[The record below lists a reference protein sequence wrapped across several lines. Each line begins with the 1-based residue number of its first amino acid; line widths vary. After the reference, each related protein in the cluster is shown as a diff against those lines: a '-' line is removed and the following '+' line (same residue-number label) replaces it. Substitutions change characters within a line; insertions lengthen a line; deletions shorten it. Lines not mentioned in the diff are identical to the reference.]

1 MKKLIDMK
9 YYSAIIFSFALS
21 LLSVM
26 SLLYLGKISREM
38 EKDNIVLKEQ
48 IDFMQDQININ
59 EIEYSL
65 FISYNYLKKLQKIYF
80 SEENSSSLNNRI
92 SFYDLKK
99 KFENFHTVGTR

>member
-26 SLLYLGKISREM
+26 SLLYLGKVSREM

-65 FISYNYLKKLQKIYF
+65 FISYNYLKKLQTIYF
-80 SEENSSSLNNRI
+80 DEENVSFQNNRI
-92 SFYDLKK
+92 SFYDL
-99 KFENFHTVGTR
+99 ENQKN